1 MGRARV
7 TLLTQWAIRH
17 GVSHVALA
25 ELRQMM
31 GVDTDPAKCTAKAG
45 SEAAVQTAIRLEAS
59 KLGLRLF
66 RNNVGACK
74 DETGRIIRYGLCND
88 SAQLNKR
95 IKSSDLIGIRPVVI
109 TPAHV
114 GQTLGQ
120 FVARE
125 VKRSDW
131 KYTGTEREV
140 AQKAFIELILSL
152 GGDAAFANGE
162 GSL

>member
-1 MGRARV
+1 M
-7 TLLTQWAIRH
+7 TLLTQWAARH
-17 GVSHVALA
+17 GVSQAALA
-25 ELRQMM
+25 ELRVMM

-59 KLGLRLF
+59 RLGVRLW

-74 DETGRIIRYGLCND
+74 DESGRIIRYGLCND

-95 IKSSDLIGIRPVVI
+95 IKSSDLIGVRPVVI
-109 TPAHV
+109 TPDMV
-114 GQTLGQ
+114 GQRIGQ

-125 VKRSDW
+125 VKRPGW
-131 KYTGTEREV
+131 KYAGTEREK
-140 AQKAFIELILSL
+140 AQLAFIELLLSL
-152 GGDAAFANGE
+152 GADAAFASGE

>member
-1 MGRARV
+1 M
-7 TLLTQWAIRH
+7 TLLTQWAARH
-17 GVSHVALA
+17 GVSQAALA
-25 ELRQMM
+25 ELRVMM

-59 KLGLRLF
+59 RLGVRLW

-74 DETGRIIRYGLCND
+74 DESGRIIRYGLCND

-95 IKSSDLIGIRPVVI
+95 IKSSDLIGVRPVVI
-109 TPAHV
+109 TSDMV
-114 GQTLGQ
+114 GHTIGQ

-125 VKRSDW
+125 VKRPGW
-131 KYTGTEREV
+131 KYAGTEREK
-140 AQKAFIELILSL
+140 AQLAFIELLLSL
-152 GGDAAFANGE
+152 GADAAFASGE